1 MENSLGKIMKR
12 LTILLTLL
20 AASLVIACGKKE
32 LPVPQDARNLFAWK
46 AAKGETFVSV
56 ENGTPRNCL
65 SVTADLT
72 GSARH
77 VARYLLEVEPRTA
90 DICPGCPFMPEEIV
104 EVTPESI
111 ISAGDVT
118 RMTFAYC
125 PRNSTDNYRWR
136 LAAHSTFASVPYQF
150 SKVYDT
156 AASQSRP

>member
-1 MENSLGKIMKR
+1 MKR

-77 VARYLLEVEPRTA
+77 VARYLLEVEPGTA

>member
-1 MENSLGKIMKR
+1 MKR

-20 AASLVIACGKKE
+20 VASTLIACGKKE

-46 AAKGETFVSV
+46 AAKGETFVSADD
-56 ENGTPRNCL
+56 GTPRNCL
-65 SVTADLT
+65 AVTADLT
-72 GSARH
+72 GSDRH

-104 EVTPESI
+104 EVTPETI
-111 ISAGDVT
+111 IKSGDVT

-125 PRNSTDNYRWR
+125 PRNSTDSYRWR

-156 AASQSRP
+156 AANQNRP

>member
-1 MENSLGKIMKR
+1 MKR

-118 RMTFAYC
+118 RMTFVYC